1 MFPRRIGLS
10 IFRASKL
17 EGNEVIILL
26 CKYGG
31 KRKQDTQT
39 ASSDCSLEYYIYI
52 YFFTIIFVECVSGRH
67 CAVWLFPFCFVEK
80 VVVSLSLSRAALS
93 DSFRVSLVVVARMT

>member
-52 YFFTIIFVECVSGRH
+52 FSPFVECVSGRH